1 MDYKEEEY
9 LQISGLQHF
18 CFCRRQWALIHIEQ
32 LWAENLRTVEGNL
45 LHERAHDGTAKER
58 RGGVLITRDMRVFSA
73 VLGISGNCDVVEFQ
87 LSTAG
92 IPLSGKEGLW
102 RPYPVEYKHGAPR
115 KDHANELQLCAQAM
129 CLEEMLCCEIPEG
142 AIYCGETRHR
152 EKFFLTQEL
161 RQEVRDCLLEM
172 HQLYTRQYTPKV
184 KRTKACNA
192 CSLKELCV
200 PLLMKKYSVDNYLK
214 EHLEGGT

>member
-32 LWAENLRTVEGNL
+32 LWTENLRTVEGNL

-102 RPYPVEYKHGAPR
+102 RPYPVEYKHGALR

-142 AIYCGETRHR
+142 AIYFGETRHR
-152 EKFFLTQEL
+152 EKIFLTQEL

>member
-32 LWAENLRTVEGNL
+32 LWTENLRTVEGNL

-142 AIYCGETRHR
+142 AIYFGETRHR
-152 EKFFLTQEL
+152 EKIFLTQEL